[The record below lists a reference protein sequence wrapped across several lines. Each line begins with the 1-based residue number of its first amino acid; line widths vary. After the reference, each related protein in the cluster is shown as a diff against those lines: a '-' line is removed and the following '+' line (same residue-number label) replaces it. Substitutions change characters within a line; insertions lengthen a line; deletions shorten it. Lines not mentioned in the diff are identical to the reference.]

1 MSNRIAAFV
10 IIWFGIV
17 AFSSEAFA
25 YRPFDGTDAAV
36 VAPGVLEVELGPLG
50 FRKGGSEKTLTLD
63 ATPPS
68 T

>member
-36 VAPGVLEVELGPLG
+36 VSPGELEVELGLVCAKHVESLYLAP
-50 FRKGGSEKTLTLD
+50 
-63 ATPPS
+63 
-68 T
+68 